1 MALNQCYAIQASVG
15 APPAANYRADVEI
28 VQRLL
33 NEHATRVGYPPLRV
47 DGGVTPQMVQAI
59 RTFQLKVVGMH
70 MPDGRVDPGGKSL
83 LKLNE
88 PAGGVVPG
96 GGPFNPAGKSFKE
109 RLDAFLA
116 DAKATFSVT
125 IPAGTEFRKPEDAQ
139 KWHIAH
145 MIYYNSF
152 AGRKPAM
159 HEMLNGHHVIKWSH
173 LESAATVWQNV
184 SWQDFLRDR
193 NGQTPVK
200 QGNGWATGREPDKE
214 KTRQRAYEIL
224 KSAGVATAKDRP
236 NEPHSAMVA
245 PGYQGCAEPCKCGGN
260 RSNHIAGA
268 ASDLGQ
274 PQLELLKQKLQQ
286 AGAGSLDDYLKRF
299 GLHRPMSSEPWHVE
313 ATAH

>member
-1 MALNQCYAIQASVG
+1 
-15 APPAANYRADVEI
+15 
-28 VQRLL
+28 
-33 NEHATRVGYPPLRV
+33 
-47 DGGVTPQMVQAI
+47 
-59 RTFQLKVVGMH
+59 
-70 MPDGRVDPGGKSL
+70 
-83 LKLNE
+83 
-88 PAGGVVPG
+88 
-96 GGPFNPAGKSFKE
+96 
-109 RLDAFLA
+109 
-116 DAKATFSVT
+116 VT

-139 KWHIAH
+139 KWHVAH

-159 HEMLNGHHVIKWSH
+159 HEPLNGHHVIKWSH
-173 LESAATVWQNV
+173 LENAATVWQHV
-184 SWQDFLRDR
+184 SWQDFLRDAS
-193 NGQTPVK
+193 GQVPVK
-200 QGNGWATGREPDKE
+200 QGNDWAPNRRPNKE

-274 PQLELLKQKLQQ
+274 PQLEQLKQKLQQ

-299 GLHRPMSSEPWHVE
+299 GLHRPMNSEPWHVE